1 MTRLLSAIRPMIQ
14 SPAAIEYAAAVSEEY
29 QAMIPLSGLY
39 LLLVADGKDAQLPI
53 FPEGVPAVELTLS
66 DGLLVG

>member
-1 MTRLLSAIRPMIQ
+1 MTLTDGEDK
-14 SPAAIEYAAAVSEEY
+14 AAFEHAAAVSESY
-29 QAMIPLSGLY
+29 QAMTPLSGLY

-66 DGLLVG
+66 DG